1 MGHSPNI
8 YSILGDHHHQNHSS
22 MHYADLQL
30 QPSSPRGPP
39 PSTKPKPSL
48 PPTLGPPTTSS
59 LHHATL
65 ANLYQ
70 PIGLPNPPN
79 SAQSSRTLHYPNY
92 QNHNSSSTAS
102 NSSITPPSSA
112 ANNSG
117 HHHAFSNGGGHHHHS
132 TTLARPD
139 TLYGHHTYDRP
150 DALKQQQQQQQQQSY
165 YARLASSASFGP
177 SSAALERDDGVRT
190 ASRTLSSAAAAAAG
204 RSSLY
209 HPNDGAMGGMAG
221 MAGGGMLGHCEYA
234 ILRFDEPPSP
244 PSQC

>member
-1 MGHSPNI
+1 
-8 YSILGDHHHQNHSS
+8 

-65 ANLYQ
+65 AANLYQ
-70 PIGLPNPPN
+70 PDWT
-79 SAQSSRTLHYPNY
+79 AQSCPSSRTLHYPNY

-112 ANNSG
+112 TNNSG
-117 HHHAFSNGGGHHHHS
+117 HHHAFSNGHHS

-150 DALKQQQQQQQQQSY
+150 DALKQQQQQQQQSY

-190 ASRTLSSAAAAAAG
+190 ASRTLSSAAALPLPPREG
-204 RSSLY
+204 VHCTIPTMEQWESS
-209 HPNDGAMGGMAG
+209 
-221 MAGGGMLGHCEYA
+221 
-234 ILRFDEPPSP
+234 IV
-244 PSQC
+244 